1 MVNLTLTE
9 KGGSTNELSFDK
21 EEVTV
26 GRVRG
31 NDIVLPK
38 GNVSKH
44 HCRLLMRDDEILV
57 EDLRSTNGTYVNG
70 RKIGEPAALS
80 AGDKVFVGDFIIRDC
95 CDGCDAPARASGSPR
110 GWISRLGNSA
120 PRTATAAIPPRR
132 VRGRGTR
139 LRSQGSSA
147 ALRPSASA
155 AASPSSHAGQA

>member
-1 MVNLTLTE
+1 MVNLSLTE

-44 HCRLLMRDDEILV
+44 HCKLFVRGGEILV

-70 RKIGEPAALS
+70 RKIVEPTPVVLS
-80 AGDKVFVGDFIIRDC
+80 DKVFVGDFIIRLTSL
-95 CDGCDAPARASGSPR
+95 ASSME
-110 GWISRLGNSA
+110 A
-120 PRTATAAIPPRR
+120 M
-132 VRGRGTR
+132 
-139 LRSQGSSA
+139 
-147 ALRPSASA
+147 RP
-155 AASPSSHAGQA
+155 